1 MKMLLRYVRSL
12 SIDEPPCL
20 TQCFLTK
27 SIIQPRH
34 WHWLARARADTGLK
48 LQQIN
53 HGSLTQ
59 EVEEVASWGGIS
71 EEQTI
76 LADNRH
82 GAS

>member
-1 MKMLLRYVRSL
+1 MFSDKIYN
-12 SIDEPPCL
+12 PAPA
-20 TQCFLTK
+20 
-27 SIIQPRH
+27 
-34 WHWLARARADTGLK
+34 LALAGQARTDTGLK
-48 LQQIN
+48 LVQIN

-59 EVEEVASWGGIS
+59 EVASWGGIS

>member
-1 MKMLLRYVRSL
+1 MLRHVRSL

-34 WHWLARARADTGLK
+34 WLARARARADTGLK

-59 EVEEVASWGGIS
+59 EEEEEVASWGGIS

-76 LADNRH
+76 SADNRH

>member
-1 MKMLLRYVRSL
+1 MKAVVAAFNQEKALVGAFSVITNLRMKL
-12 SIDEPPCL
+12 FQAL
-20 TQCFLTK
+20 
-27 SIIQPRH
+27 
-34 WHWLARARADTGLK
+34 LARARTDTGLK

-59 EVEEVASWGGIS
+59 EEEVASWGGIS

>member
-1 MKMLLRYVRSL
+1 MFSDKIYNSA
-12 SIDEPPCL
+12 PA
-20 TQCFLTK
+20 
-27 SIIQPRH
+27 
-34 WHWLARARADTGLK
+34 LAGQAMADTALK
-48 LQQIN
+48 LQQQIN

-59 EVEEVASWGGIS
+59 EEEEVASWGGIS

>member
-1 MKMLLRYVRSL
+1 MFSDKIYN
-12 SIDEPPCL
+12 PAPA
-20 TQCFLTK
+20 
-27 SIIQPRH
+27 
-34 WHWLARARADTGLK
+34 LAAQARADTGLK

-59 EVEEVASWGGIS
+59 EEEVASWGGIS

>member
-1 MKMLLRYVRSL
+1 MFSDKIYNSAVVRTDLQSR
-12 SIDEPPCL
+12 
-20 TQCFLTK
+20 T
-27 SIIQPRH
+27 
-34 WHWLARARADTGLK
+34 DTGLK

>member
-1 MKMLLRYVRSL
+1 MFSDKIYNPAPALAG
-12 SIDEPPCL
+12 
-20 TQCFLTK
+20 Q
-27 SIIQPRH
+27 
-34 WHWLARARADTGLK
+34 ARARTDTGLK

-59 EVEEVASWGGIS
+59 EVEEASWGGIS

>member
-1 MKMLLRYVRSL
+1 MSDTMFSDKIYN
-12 SIDEPPCL
+12 PAPA
-20 TQCFLTK
+20 
-27 SIIQPRH
+27 
-34 WHWLARARADTGLK
+34 LAGQARVRADTGLK

-59 EVEEVASWGGIS
+59 EEEVVASWGGIS

>member
-1 MKMLLRYVRSL
+1 MFSDKIYNSAPAL
-12 SIDEPPCL
+12 
-20 TQCFLTK
+20 
-27 SIIQPRH
+27 H
-34 WHWLARARADTGLK
+34 WHWLARARTDAGLK
-48 LQQIN
+48 LLQIN

-59 EVEEVASWGGIS
+59 EEEVASWGGIS